1 MDEYK
6 KRVSRY
12 LKIDDLII
20 PDIKNVKNL
29 SEEQQKEFIIKDNVG
44 FGEWDWDILANEW
57 DAKQLIDWGV
67 DLPVF
72 DLPID
77 DEQPK
82 ENDDDKDVCELC
94 GK

>member
-1 MDEYK
+1 MCVRGICFSVAGHFRPTK
-6 KRVSRY
+6 V
-12 LKIDDLII
+12 
-20 PDIKNVKNL
+20 
-29 SEEQQKEFIIKDNVG
+29 IIKDNSG

>member
-1 MDEYK
+1 MRK
-6 KRVSRY
+6 KR
-12 LKIDDLII
+12 
-20 PDIKNVKNL
+20 
-29 SEEQQKEFIIKDNVG
+29 EFIIKDNSG

-72 DLPID
+72 DLPIED
-77 DEQPK
+77 DQPK